1 MIEKVS
7 TNRRREIRVSED
19 TAKGWARSLIAFLTD
34 QERARHVATASH
46 PLLAR
51 YRSDPV

>member
-19 TAKGWARSLIAFLTD
+19 TAKGWARSLIAFLTEK
-34 QERARHVATASH
+34 ERARHVAIASD

-51 YRSDPV
+51 YGYDPV